1 MNKIIILN
9 FLLLFSLNLSN
20 LFSQDVITITNEN
33 EYKNILEQS
42 KGKVTLINFWATWCP
57 PCVKEFPELVKLYN
71 NYKEKDFSV
80 VFISLDD
87 KSDFDNKLIPFLK
100 KQNVDFVS
108 YFGDFKDPMVLID
121 FVDKSWQGEIPFTL
135 IYDKEGIIKAKFIG
149 NKTYNQFE
157 TEILK
162 YLN

>member
-135 IYDKEGIIKAKFIG
+135 IYDKEGSMKAKFIG